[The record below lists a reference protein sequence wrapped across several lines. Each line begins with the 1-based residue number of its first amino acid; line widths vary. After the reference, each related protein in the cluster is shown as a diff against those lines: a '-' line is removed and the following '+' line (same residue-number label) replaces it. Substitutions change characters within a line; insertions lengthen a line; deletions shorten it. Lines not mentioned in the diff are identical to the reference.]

1 MKRLNAINL
10 KWLVALGLLAGSS
23 VGLAVKA
30 GRFLVVDSP
39 QPSDVILVVAGKQ
52 RKKKEIMGDSFLIS
66 VLCSSKSYSV

>member
-39 QPSDVILVVAGKQ
+39 QPSDVILVVAGETE
-52 RKKKEIMGDSFLIS
+52 KEERNNGRFFLD
-66 VLCSSKSYSV
+66 LCAL